1 MAEEEKTFTSIHDI
15 AKRMNKEYSSST
27 FLRKSNIIPGYK
39 RLRSKALGMDYPLF
53 GGLPY
58 GRICVYSGKPHS
70 GKTTAAFAELAAYQ
84 KENPDKTC
92 VFVDAEQAVDLQFQA
107 LMNDIDLEKLIIM
120 QPDEGMSGEQI
131 LEAVLELQL
140 NSDDIGLIV
149 LDSIPALVTAQNL
162 KNEFTKDTG
171 KQGTI
176 AKPLHKFCGEI
187 LPSLRKKENIL
198 ILINQV
204 RVKDVMYNGA
214 PIYSEPGG
222 DAPKFY
228 SSVSV
233 RFGTRSFVKGDT
245 EISGENNGEG
255 ADGFRIKFMITKN
268 RTAPSTRGGGFITY
282 RYATGMDWLHDLL
295 EIATTFDY
303 IRKLNNRTYALVN
316 LDTGEMLLDEN
327 GKELK
332 GLRKELIDYIA
343 THLDFQ
349 KTYLDMLMRHIS
361 AKNTVDDTPVTLLA
375 EEDERKIKQE
385 QNSVEPQD

>member
-1 MAEEEKTFTSIHDI
+1 MAEEKIVTVAEL
-15 AKRMNKEYSSST
+15 AKKMNKEYDSET
-27 FLRKSNIIPGYK
+27 FLRKSDVIPGYK
-39 RLRSKALGMDYPLF
+39 RLKSKALGMDYPLF

-70 GKTTAAFAELAAYQ
+70 GKTTGAFAELAAYQ
-84 KENPDKTC
+84 VENPDRTC
-92 VFVDAEQAVDLQFQA
+92 IFVDAEQAADIEFQA
-107 LMNDIDLEKLIIM
+107 LMNGVDLSKLMIM

-131 LEAVLELQL
+131 LEALLELQL

-176 AKPLHKFCGEI
+176 AKSLHKFCGEI
-187 LPSLRKKENIL
+187 LPSLRKKNNIL

-233 RFGTRSFVKGDT
+233 RFGTRSFMKGDQ

-255 ADGFRIKFMITKN
+255 ADGFRIKFQITKN
-268 RTAPSTRGGGFITY
+268 KTAPCNRGGGFITY
-282 RYATGMDWLHDLL
+282 RYETGMDWMFDLL
-295 EIATTFDY
+295 EIATTFDF
-303 IRKLNNRTYALVN
+303 IKRLNNVTYALIN
-316 LDTGEMLLDEN
+316 LETGEVLKDED
-327 GKELK
+327 GKDLTGK
-332 GLRKELIDYIA
+332 KKVLIDYIN
-343 THLDFQ
+343 THDKFRE
-349 KTYLDMLMRHIS
+349 TYLQMLSDYIS
-361 AKNTVDDTPVTLLA
+361 SKNTKKDSAERLLTA
-375 EEDERKIKQE
+375 EEEAEIRTEEGLVTQE
-385 QNSVEPQD
+385 G

>member
-1 MAEEEKTFTSIHDI
+1 MAEEKKFISVADW
-15 AKRMNKEYSSST
+15 AKKLNKEYESST
-27 FLRKSNIIPGYK
+27 FLRKSDVIPGYK
-39 RLRSKALGMDYPLF
+39 RLKSKALGMDYPLF

-84 KENPDKTC
+84 RENPNKTC
-92 VFVDAEQAVDLQFQA
+92 VFVDAEQAADIEFQA
-107 LMNDIDLEKLIIM
+107 LMNGVDLSKLFIM
-120 QPDEGMSGEQI
+120 QPEEGMSGEQI
-131 LEAVLELQL
+131 LEALLEIQL
-140 NSDDIGLIV
+140 NTDDIGLIV

-176 AKPLHKFCGEI
+176 AKSLHKFCGEI
-187 LPSLRKKENIL
+187 LPSLRKKDNIL

-233 RFGTRSFVKGDT
+233 RFGTRSFMKGDS

-255 ADGFRIKFMITKN
+255 ADGFRLKFQITKN
-268 RTAPSTRGGGFITY
+268 KTAPCNRGGGFITY
-282 RYATGMDWLHDLL
+282 RYETGMDWLHDLL
-295 EIATTFDY
+295 EIATTFDF
-303 IRKLNNRTYALVN
+303 IKRLNNITYALIN
-316 LDTGEMLLDEN
+316 LETGEILKDED
-327 GKELK
+327 GQDLK
-332 GLRKELIDYIA
+332 GKKKDLIDYIN
-343 THLDFQ
+343 THDKFRE
-349 KTYLDMLMRHIS
+349 TYVQMLTDYIS
-361 AKNTVDDTPVTLLA
+361 SKNTKKESQERLLTA
-375 EEDERKIKQE
+375 EEEAEIRTEEGLVTQE
-385 QNSVEPQD
+385 G